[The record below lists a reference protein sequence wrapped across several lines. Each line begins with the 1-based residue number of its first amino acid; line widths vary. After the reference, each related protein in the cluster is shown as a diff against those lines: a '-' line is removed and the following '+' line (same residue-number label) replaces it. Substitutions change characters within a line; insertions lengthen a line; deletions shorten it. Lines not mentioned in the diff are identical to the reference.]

1 MLTFPLAV
9 TERTPPPSIRNKKF
23 RTSDH
28 LTAFSILLDPTPRER
43 ISKYHENILEQISYV
58 GSVLSTRTILSPNR
72 IISTPKSILHRK
84 KRKFTNFP
92 ISFSQRRG
100 GGGRR
105 RRIGSSRQSAR
116 RSQSPGQRRH
126 RQRNDTAD
134 HCGQVTNCWTFGGR
148 ANNWW
153 LVQHNFPHGLL
164 SFVDGLSTEPL
175 HHKAYY
181 LKLLVT
187 TSD

>member
-100 GGGRR
+100 GGDGDELD
-105 RRIGSSRQSAR
+105 
-116 RSQSPGQRRH
+116 P
-126 RQRNDTAD
+126 AD
-134 HCGQVTNCWTFGGR
+134 KVQEEVNHR
-148 ANNWW
+148 ANDVIVN
-153 LVQHNFPHGLL
+153 
-164 SFVDGLSTEPL
+164 
-175 HHKAYY
+175 
-181 LKLLVT
+181 VT
-187 TSD
+187 IPQTIVAR